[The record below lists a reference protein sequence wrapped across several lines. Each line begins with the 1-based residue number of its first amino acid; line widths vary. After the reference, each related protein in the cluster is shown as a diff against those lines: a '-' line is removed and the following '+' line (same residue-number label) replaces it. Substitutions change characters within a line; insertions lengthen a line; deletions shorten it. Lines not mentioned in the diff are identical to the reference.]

1 MPPVDIPCL
10 WFPEHEKTQALSRK
24 HMLQLLVSC
33 RATLADSSYLFKLH
47 EPCDCLGYR
56 GSGDVRYLRDFCRRR
71 LMYLLYILPHSKLF
85 RRETFLDI
93 SLNSRTRNRLRNNPR
108 DFSVRYVD
116 AGKSQ

>member
-33 RATLADSSYLFKLH
+33 RAPLADSFYLFQAH
-47 EPCDCLGYR
+47 QDVECLGNSR
-56 GSGDVRYLRDFCRRR
+56 ASRVRYACNFSRRR